1 MTDIKDL
8 RPALHVEIERLLAEL
23 GPADYVAPQI
33 PTVPSICV
41 AVGNATERMKS
52 LFTLLSRYEE
62 IAAAG
67 RLGRDEVLKRG
78 IHDAM
83 CYELGEYSGWGS
95 HFGIT
100 TDWIVYRAKTGN
112 APREAVSTN

>member
-1 MTDIKDL
+1 MADSDGRL
-8 RPALHVEIERLLAEL
+8 ALHLEIERLLGGL
-23 GPADYVAPQI
+23 TPADYIPPQI
-33 PTVPSICV
+33 STIPSMC
-41 AVGNATERMKS
+41 AAAGEATERMKG
-52 LFTLLSRYEE
+52 LFTLLARYEE

-67 RLGRDEVLKRG
+67 RLGRDEILKRG

-83 CYELGEYSGWGS
+83 CYELGEHSGWGS

-112 APREAVSTN
+112 APREAASTN

>member
-1 MTDIKDL
+1 MAENNGRL
-8 RPALHVEIERLLAEL
+8 ALHLEIERLLGEL
-23 GPADYVAPQI
+23 TPDDYTAPQI
-33 PTVPSICV
+33 PAVPSMCV
-41 AVGNATERMKS
+41 AVGNATERMKG
-52 LFTLLSRYEE
+52 LFTLFTRYEE

-67 RLGRDEVLKRG
+67 RLGRDEILKRG
-78 IHDAM
+78 IHTAL
-83 CYELGEYSGWGS
+83 CYELGTHCDWGS